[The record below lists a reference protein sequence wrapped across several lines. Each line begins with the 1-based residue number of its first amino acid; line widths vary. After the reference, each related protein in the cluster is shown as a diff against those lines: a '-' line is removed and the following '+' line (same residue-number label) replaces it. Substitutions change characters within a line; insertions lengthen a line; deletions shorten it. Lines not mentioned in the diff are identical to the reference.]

1 MTLHLDSSTIH
12 TVTHE
17 ILMVYAQK
25 QKYRITLELDVL
37 EDFNPR
43 DIDWEKLFDLGGDES
58 VHAYIEDLSLHD
70 IW

>member
-1 MTLHLDSSTIH
+1 
-12 TVTHE
+12 
-17 ILMVYAQK
+17 MVYAQK

-58 VHAYIEDLSLHD
+58 VKAYVEDLSLD
-70 IW
+70 RIW